1 MLFSA
6 FPGVELINREGVL
19 RHYEMLT
26 NNEIFVFVIFYYN
39 IIGLQFVFLS

>member
-1 MLFSA
+1 MQFSA
-6 FPGVELINREGVL
+6 FPGPELINWEGVL

-39 IIGLQFVFLS
+39 IIG